1 MIKNKDII
9 IIGSIDWKTNWQ
21 TQHRLVNSLVKQNN
35 RVLYIENTGIRTAK
49 ISDLSRI
56 KDRIKNWSRSAKGFT
71 EKKKNLFIFSPIVF
85 PFPFIKF
92 FYYINLF
99 IVNFLLSNW
108 FKTLKFKND
117 ILISFLPTPLSYEIK
132 NLVNANINIYYCAN
146 EMKGINNKNKKI
158 DDIEKLFFK
167 ESDVSFVISDN
178 LKKKAN
184 KFTKEVFLLPAGVEL
199 NKFNFENV
207 KKTIPIKGK
216 PIVGY
221 IGAIT
226 EVFDLN
232 LLIFLSKNNPELNF
246 VIIGRVYTNV
256 KKLRDIKNIYFIN
269 EIKHSQLPSF
279 IKGFDVGIIPYK
291 VNDFTN
297 SVYSCKL
304 NEYLSMGIPVVS
316 TNLKETNIYNK
327 NHNNIIQ
334 IGNSY
339 EKFNEKINYN
349 LKNNTKFKITNRI
362 LAAKKNSWESR
373 LKFFNELIYNTISRK
388 KLSDFSWKTKFI
400 RKYNHLFYTN
410 VKNVSIVLIFLII
423 FFKSPLIPF
432 VGNFLVVENE
442 LKYAKILVV
451 FSGDGENE
459 YHNLSFQKRILDIK
473 KIKNKYPDIKVILT
487 GRKAIY
493 SEAEIIKSLLFS
505 EGINKE
511 DIIVIKDDPYNTYEN
526 INVINRYLLVNETK
540 SIIFLTSPYH
550 TFRSKLIWKK
560 NYPNINII
568 IPKMVDTP
576 IKKIQWGTNLNNI
589 KVIFYE
595 YLAILYNKYKGW
607 L

>member
-21 TQHRLVNSLVKQNN
+21 TQHRLVTSLVRQNN
-35 RVLYIENTGIRTAK
+35 RVLFIENTGIRTAK

-56 KDRIKNWSRSAKGFT
+56 KDRIKNWSKSAKGFS
-71 EKKKNLFIFSPIVF
+71 EKKKNLFVFSPIVF
-85 PFPFIKF
+85 PFPFVKF

-108 FKTLKFKND
+108 FNTLKFKND
-117 ILISFLPTPLSYEIK
+117 ILISFLPTPLSYEIR
-132 NLVNANINIYYCAN
+132 NLVNANLNIYYCAN
-146 EMKGINNKNKKI
+146 EMKGIKNKNKKI
-158 DDIEKLFFK
+158 DDLEKLFFK

-184 KFTKEVFLLPAGVEL
+184 RFTKEAFLLPAGVEL
-199 NKFNFENV
+199 NKFNFENT
-207 KKTIPIKGK
+207 KKIIPIKGK
-216 PIVGY
+216 PTVGY

-232 LLIFLSKNNPELNF
+232 LLEFLGKNNPQLNF
-246 VIIGRVYTNV
+246 VIIGRIYVNV
-256 KKLRDIKNIYFIN
+256 NRLKNLKNIYFMN
-269 EIKHSQLPSF
+269 EIKHSRLPSF

-327 NHNNIIQ
+327 NYKNIIQ

-339 EKFNEKINYN
+339 QKFNEKIKEN
-349 LKNNTKFKITNRI
+349 LKSNTKFKIGNRI

-373 LKFFNELIYNTISRK
+373 FKFFNELIYIKIVKK
-388 KLSDFSWKTKFI
+388 KLSGISWKSRFI
-400 RKYNHLFYTN
+400 RKYNNLFYTN
-410 VKNVSIVLIFLII
+410 IKKVSIVLIFLLII
-423 FFKSPLIPF
+423 FKSPLIPYF
-432 VGNFLVVENE
+432 GNLLVVENE
-442 LKYAKILVV
+442 LKYAKTMVV

-473 KIKNKYPDIKVILT
+473 KIKTKYPDIKVILT
-487 GRKAIY
+487 GRRAIY
-493 SEAEIIKSLLFS
+493 SEAEIIKSLLLN
-505 EGINKE
+505 EGIKKE
-511 DIIVIKDDPYNTYEN
+511 DIIVIKDDPYNTFEN
-526 INVINRYLLVNETK
+526 IKVVGKYLLVDK
-540 SIIFLTSPYH
+540 SNNIIFLTSPYH
-550 TFRSKLIWKK
+550 TFRSKLIWEK
-560 NYPNINII
+560 NYPNLNII
-568 IPKMVDTP
+568 IPTMTDTP
-576 IKKIQWGTNLNNI
+576 IKNLKWGISLNKIKI
-589 KVIFYE
+589 IFYE
-595 YLAILYNKYKGW
+595 YLAIIYNKYKGW

>member
-21 TQHRLVNSLVKQNN
+21 TQHRLVTSLIKQNN

-56 KDRIKNWSRSAKGFT
+56 KDRISNWSKSAKGFT

-85 PFPFIKF
+85 PFPFVKF
-92 FYYINLF
+92 FYFINLF

-132 NLVNANINIYYCAN
+132 NLTNANLNIYYCAN
-146 EMKGINNKNKKI
+146 EMKGIHKKNKKI
-158 DDIEKLFFK
+158 DDLEKLFFK
-167 ESDVSFVISDN
+167 EADVSFVISDN
-178 LKKKAN
+178 LEKKAK
-184 KFTKEVFLLPAGVEL
+184 KFTKKVFRLPAGVEL
-199 NKFNFENV
+199 NKFNFKST
-207 KKTIPIKGK
+207 KKIIPIKGK
-216 PIVGY
+216 PIIGY

-226 EVFDLN
+226 EVFDLK
-232 LLIFLSKNNPELNF
+232 LLEFLSKNNPGLNF
-246 VIIGRVYTNV
+246 VIIGRIYVNV
-256 KKLRDIKNIYFIN
+256 NKLKKIKNIYFIN
-269 EIKHSQLPSF
+269 EIKHSRLPSF

-327 NHNNIIQ
+327 NYNSIIH

-339 EKFNEKINYN
+339 EKFNQKINEN
-349 LKNNTKFKITNRI
+349 LKNNTKLKIRNRI

-373 LKFFNELIYNTISRK
+373 FKFFNELIHNNIVKK
-388 KLSDFSWKTKFI
+388 KLSNISWKVKFI
-400 RKYNHLFYTN
+400 RKYNNLFYIN
-410 VKNVSIVLIFLII
+410 IKKISIVLVFLLII
-423 FFKSPLIPF
+423 FKSPLIPF
-432 VGNFLVVENE
+432 FGNFLVVENE
-442 LKYAKILVV
+442 LKYAKTMVV
-451 FSGDGENE
+451 FSGDGEND
-459 YHNLSFQKRILDIK
+459 YHNFSFQKRILDIK
-473 KIKNKYPDIKVILT
+473 KIKGKYPDIKVILT
-487 GRKAIY
+487 GRRAIY
-493 SEAEIIKSLLFS
+493 SEAKIIKSLLLT
-505 EGINKE
+505 EGIKKE
-511 DIIVIKDDPYNTYEN
+511 DIIVIKDDPYNTFEN
-526 INVINRYLLVNETK
+526 IKAVSKYLLVDQSNN
-540 SIIFLTSPYH
+540 IIFLTSPYH

-560 NYPNINII
+560 NYPDIDIT
-568 IPKMVDTP
+568 IPKMTDTP
-576 IKKIQWGTNLNNI
+576 KKEIQWGINFDKMKI
-589 KVIFYE
+589 IFYE
-595 YLAILYNKYKGW
+595 YSAIIYNKYKGW

>member
-56 KDRIKNWSRSAKGFT
+56 KDRIKNWSKSAKGFT

-246 VIIGRVYTNV
+246 VIIGRVYANV

-400 RKYNHLFYTN
+400 RKYNRLFYTN

-423 FFKSPLIPF
+423 LFKSPLIPF
-432 VGNFLVVENE
+432 FGNFLVVENE
-442 LKYAKILVV
+442 LKYAKSMVV

-473 KIKNKYPDIKVILT
+473 KIKNKFPDIKVILT
-487 GRKAIY
+487 GRRAIY
-493 SEAEIIKSLLFS
+493 GEAEIIKSLLLN
-505 EGINKE
+505 EGIKKE
-511 DIIVIKDDPYNTYEN
+511 DIIVIKDDPYNTFEN
-526 INVINRYLLVNETK
+526 IKVASKYLLLEK
-540 SIIFLTSPYH
+540 SNNIIFLTSPYH

-560 NYPNINII
+560 NYPGINII
-568 IPKMVDTP
+568 IPKMTDTP
-576 IKKIQWGTNLNNI
+576 TKKLQWGTNFSKI
-589 KVIFYE
+589 KIIFYE
-595 YLAILYNKYKGW
+595 YLALIYNKYKGW